1 MFLLASLGTTFT
13 FEKPV
18 DSQETPKE
26 SRREQLERERLQLR
40 TLKIKEKYFGREHFF
55 VSRTLKDLATTQ
67 EVLGKKDEALQNR
80 ERAQCIE
87 CITHEDNLAGSFNMS
102 REELRAYQN
111 EVSATLIQRNSR
123 RFLLRRGF
131 RKALEEQQSAIDR
144 QRRHRSL
151 LIIQKAARKFLKRKY
166 FVEIRLKVLTLQ
178 CAFRQR
184 LAQKKTLHRRRDQ
197 TRMIKMEASDFAAFI
212 ETSLIV
218 AAEKGDANEMSR
230 LHAMASS
237 GHETLLCSY
246 RKAITEKKMKEE
258 EEFQRQKEIE
268 KQRAE
273 SHTFATNRNEKR
285 RQIESTG
292 SEELYTP
299 PMLSSQ
305 QATPLEEASAELIQ
319 SIIRRHQANTRMTFV
334 RDQRRKIA
342 AATAASTT
350 EEARSI
356 MSKVKLKIIE
366 PLRLYGHSNMVRG
379 EDVLIALV
387 RLRLCDME
395 SLAHIDIAQLRS
407 VGLTGLQGRNLIRS
421 AANVLETKQC
431 YETGRGAIDG
441 SGSVTSMDIGTQRS
455 RLLRAKATSA
465 TKRVPSAQK
474 SGSSRGYA
482 AARGHNRPLKGVE
495 KRLGSTPLG
504 TSI

>member
-166 FVEIRLKVLTLQ
+166 FVEIKIKVLTLQ

-212 ETSLIV
+212 GTSLIV

-246 RKAITEKKMKEE
+246 
-258 EEFQRQKEIE
+258 
-268 KQRAE
+268 
-273 SHTFATNRNEKR
+273 
-285 RQIESTG
+285 ST
-292 SEELYTP
+292 
-299 PMLSSQ
+299 
-305 QATPLEEASAELIQ
+305 
-319 SIIRRHQANTRMTFV
+319 
-334 RDQRRKIA
+334 
-342 AATAASTT
+342 
-350 EEARSI
+350 
-356 MSKVKLKIIE
+356 
-366 PLRLYGHSNMVRG
+366 
-379 EDVLIALV
+379 
-387 RLRLCDME
+387 
-395 SLAHIDIAQLRS
+395 
-407 VGLTGLQGRNLIRS
+407 
-421 AANVLETKQC
+421 
-431 YETGRGAIDG
+431 
-441 SGSVTSMDIGTQRS
+441 
-455 RLLRAKATSA
+455 
-465 TKRVPSAQK
+465 
-474 SGSSRGYA
+474 
-482 AARGHNRPLKGVE
+482 
-495 KRLGSTPLG
+495 
-504 TSI
+504 